1 MGYLDNSSITVD
13 AVLTKKGREILKD
26 GKNLNITSFTLSD
39 SGVDY
44 TLFNSDHPSGSAF
57 YGEAIENLPQLEAS
71 VHAEYNLRNRLIT
84 LPKGTKSLPSLS
96 IGGTDT
102 EGGTSITF
110 NDGEQAT
117 KGKIA
122 ITLIGGSP
130 TQNLGY
136 YIVVQKPELVD
147 LRNGPTE
154 VPGGISGTAGEFL
167 AEEEIANA
175 KMYDLPTSANGSFKI
190 DPIFQTEI
198 GKSTDIYIVHREFGA
213 YASITVTNNIKTN
226 PRPTR
231 TTNIGS

>member
-1 MGYLDNSSITVD
+1 MGYLDNSTIVVD
-13 AVLTKKGREILKD
+13 AVLTKQGRKLLAQ
-26 GKNLNITSFTLSD
+26 GQGLNIQYFTLSD
-39 SGVDY
+39 TGVDY
-44 TLFNSDHPSGSAF
+44 TLWNPDHPSGSAF
-57 YGEAIENLPQLEAS
+57 YGEAIENLPQLEAFP
-71 VHAEYNLRNRLIT
+71 HAEYNLRNRLIT

-198 GKSTDIYIVHREFGA
+198 GKSTDIYIVHREFGC

-231 TTNIGS
+231 TTNIG

>member
-39 SGVDY
+39 TGVDY
-44 TLFNSDHPSGSAF
+44 TLFNSDHPSGSGF

-84 LPKGTKSLPSLS
+84 LGKGTKSIPSIS
-96 IGGTDT
+96 VGGTDT
-102 EGGTSITF
+102 EGGTSIVF
-110 NDGEQAT
+110 ADGEQAT
-117 KGKIA
+117 KGDII
-122 ITLIGGSP
+122 ITLLGASE

-136 YIVVQKPELVD
+136 YIVVQDPSLID
-147 LRNGPTE
+147 LRGGPTE

-167 AEEEIANA
+167 AEEEILNA
-175 KMYDLPTSANGSFKI
+175 KMYDLKHEAGGKFKI

-198 GKSTDIYIVHREFGA
+198 GKSTDVYIVNREYGA
-213 YASITVTNNIKTN
+213 YASITVTNNIKN
-226 PRPTR
+226 NQRPTR
-231 TTNIGS
+231 ATSIGA